1 MKTTGYNQWPHPLML
16 CDWQVEYVEYVI
28 TSVAGAD
35 LQSLGRQPTSD
46 VRLVRTCTPVGTLC
60 QAHSYLPSRWASP
73 PFGRYSMH
81 LPTEGKNRNNI
92 NHLFLL
98 SELCKAVIQSC
109 TRRIFC
115 TDWRTLCLFLR
126 HYPPVLNDVTFQP
139 PETKSQCI
147 RMKNVT
153 NAIIVTERKE
163 SLQAKST
170 LF

>member
-1 MKTTGYNQWPHPLML
+1 M
-16 CDWQVEYVEYVI
+16 
-28 TSVAGAD
+28 AGAD
-35 LQSLGRQPTSD
+35 LQSLGKQPTSD
-46 VRLVRTCTPVGTLC
+46 VRLVRTCTPGSGCRYSLPGP
-60 QAHSYLPSRWASP
+60 QLPSQPLSITAIWPLLNALTYR
-73 PFGRYSMH
+73 
-81 LPTEGKNRNNI
+81 GKKRNNI

-126 HYPPVLNDVTFQP
+126 HHPPVLNDVTFQP

-163 SLQAKST
+163 SLLAKST